1 MDDLPKRKHPRL
13 KEYDYSSVG
22 SYFITFCSKDK
33 KQILSRVVG
42 RAVLCPPH
50 IALTP
55 LGKVV
60 ADCIEHAH
68 TVYPTVTID
77 KYVIM
82 PNHVHIL
89 MTIHAVAGNGGQRTG
104 RPTAQNIVHAIKNAT
119 ARKFSKGLW
128 QDSFYDHIIR
138 DQLDYDTIWR
148 YIDDNPAKWHLDQ
161 FYIPDGEDHP

>member
-1 MDDLPKRKHPRL
+1 MDGLPKRKHPRL

-77 KYVIM
+77 KYLIM

-89 MTIHAVAGNGGQRTG
+89 MTIHAVAGNG
-104 RPTAQNIVHAIKNAT
+104 
-119 ARKFSKGLW
+119 S
-128 QDSFYDHIIR
+128 
-138 DQLDYDTIWR
+138 
-148 YIDDNPAKWHLDQ
+148 
-161 FYIPDGEDHP
+161 

>member
-13 KEYDYSSVG
+13 KKYDYSSVG

-89 MTIHAVAGNGGQRTG
+89 MAIHTVAGNGGQRTG
-104 RPTAQNIVHAIKNAT
+104 RPT
-119 ARKFSKGLW
+119 GL
-128 QDSFYDHIIR
+128 YR
-138 DQLDYDTIWR
+138 M
-148 YIDDNPAKWHLDQ
+148 
-161 FYIPDGEDHP
+161 